1 MADGER
7 PILALYR
14 RYRPDTFE
22 QVVGQDHA
30 IGPITAALSKG
41 RINHAYLFSGP
52 RGCGKTTSARVLA
65 RSLNCVQGPTPTPC
79 GQCPSCVDLANGST
93 GSLDVIEI
101 DAASHRGIDDA
112 RDLRDRVTFAPVR
125 DRYKVVIID
134 EAHQITPDAFSALLK
149 VVEEPPEHVVFV
161 FATTEPEK
169 VLGTIRSRTHH
180 FPFRLVPPARLL
192 QHLEDVCAREGV
204 TVEPAALSLVI
215 RAGGGSV
222 RDSMS
227 VLDQLISGA
236 DGDVDV
242 HLATALLGYVPEALL
257 EDLVDGL
264 AAVDGAASFASVHHA
279 VESGHDPR
287 RYTNELL
294 ERLRTLVIV
303 SRVGDGAAAVL
314 PEVPEDAFERLRHQA
329 SRFGHAELSRAAD
342 VVAAALG
349 EMAGATSPRLLLE
362 LLVARLLVVGAD
374 GDGAVATRV
383 ERLERQLSALGEGGA
398 LPASPT
404 SRGPAR
410 SSRPGDRPSMPAQ
423 PGSAPTPTPAT
434 TPPPTSAPTR
444 DPATTPPPTSA
455 PAADEPPAP
464 PSDAGPVARPVV
476 RPDRGLD
483 GGPDVS
489 VGPESS
495 ADPSWPVP
503 TGAGVVRPAG
513 PGDAPG
519 PGAQG
524 AAPAERGEPRRSPV
538 GPGASAPVVEPTPVA
553 PPGGAPAP
561 QEAAGVTVEVVR
573 RTWDQVV
580 DRLRTIRRLTWTLVS
595 ENAQVLALDG
605 SSLTLGFPTP
615 GLADAFNQ
623 RGHSDC
629 VKEALLETLGIERKA
644 VGVVGGRG
652 TGAGP
657 YQAEPT
663 DPDPGPDEPAPED
676 GPPPMGE
683 DGWPVVSGPS
693 GPTAR
698 GGGPGAARP
707 TGGRDGGGSA
717 GRSGSTGGGG
727 TGGATGG
734 GAAGGGAAGGGTAG
748 GPSGQVRQPAQ
759 ERPMAQQGDAGRPG
773 QQGRDARSASPGR
786 SGRPGSGQQGRPGR
800 SGSPAEQAGAP
811 RSRPR
816 VEAIPPEPHV
826 EDVVSRDDPSADVEG
841 SSHGTDVLARLLGA
855 TVIEDDRGGA

>member
-1 MADGER
+1 MADGGA

-14 RYRPDTFE
+14 RYRPDTFAE
-22 QVVGQDHA
+22 VVGQDHA
-30 IGPITAALSKG
+30 IGPIMAALSKG

-65 RSLNCVQGPTPTPC
+65 RSLNCIQGPTPAPC
-79 GQCPSCVDLANGST
+79 GECPSCIDLANGGT

-112 RDLRDRVTFAPVR
+112 RDLRDRVAFSPVR

-134 EAHQITPDAFSALLK
+134 EAHQITADAFSALLK

-192 QHLEDVCAREGV
+192 QHLEDVCRREGV

-227 VLDQLISGA
+227 VLDQLIAGA

-242 HLATALLGYVPEALL
+242 HLATALLGYVPESLL
-257 EDLVDGL
+257 DDLVDAL
-264 AAVDGAASFASVHHA
+264 AAVDGAAAFASVHHA

-374 GDGAVATRV
+374 ADGAIATRV
-383 ERLERQLSALGEGGA
+383 ERLERQLTALGEGGA
-398 LPASPT
+398 ITPRESRAAGRGAGTGASTATPDRPTSVPAAAAPVPPVPVAAAPPAPAPPASAA
-404 SRGPAR
+404 PAAA
-410 SSRPGDRPSMPAQ
+410 PVVAAGDVPRTPVSAAIATTPADS
-423 PGSAPTPTPAT
+423 GWPTPAAPQ
-434 TPPPTSAPTR
+434 PPV
-444 DPATTPPPTSA
+444 
-455 PAADEPPAP
+455 ADEPPP
-464 PSDAGPVARPVV
+464 PMPDAV
-476 RPDRGLD
+476 RVDHHT
-483 GGPDVS
+483 
-489 VGPESS
+489 
-495 ADPSWPVP
+495 A
-503 TGAGVVRPAG
+503 
-513 PGDAPG
+513 PGDATPG
-519 PGAQG
+519 
-524 AAPAERGEPRRSPV
+524 
-538 GPGASAPVVEPTPVA
+538 
-553 PPGGAPAP
+553 
-561 QEAAGVTVEVVR
+561 GVTVEVVR

-595 ENAQVLALDG
+595 ENAQVLALD
-605 SSLTLGFPTP
+605 SSALTLGFPTP

-629 VKEALLETLGIERKA
+629 VKEALLETLGVERKV
-644 VGVVGGRG
+644 VGVVGGRAAAPA
-652 TGAGP
+652 TQAGP
-657 YQAEPT
+657 DGRADEPADGPT
-663 DPDPGPDEPAPED
+663 DEPGPDDDVAPTGPSVGPSGAPPSPGGADRATEQGRTATPPD
-676 GPPPMGE
+676 RPSRPVAAAPPPRPVGD
-683 DGWPVVSGPS
+683 DGWPEVTGPS
-693 GPTAR
+693 AR
-698 GGGPGAARP
+698 QAPPATRAAP
-707 TGGRDGGGSA
+707 VV
-717 GRSGSTGGGG
+717 
-727 TGGATGG
+727 
-734 GAAGGGAAGGGTAG
+734 AAE
-748 GPSGQVRQPAQ
+748 PEQP
-759 ERPMAQQGDAGRPG
+759 R
-773 QQGRDARSASPGR
+773 
-786 SGRPGSGQQGRPGR
+786 
-800 SGSPAEQAGAP
+800 
-811 RSRPR
+811 RPR
-816 VEAIPPEPHV
+816 VEPIAPEPQV
-826 EDVVSRDDPSADVEG
+826 EDVISLDDPSADVEG
-841 SSHGTDVLARLLGA
+841 ASHGPDVLARLLGA
-855 TVIEDDRGGA
+855 QVIEDRRTDG

>member
-1 MADGER
+1 MADEAR
-7 PILALYR
+7 PVLALYR

-30 IGPITAALSKG
+30 ITPITAALAKG

-79 GQCPSCVDLANGST
+79 GQCPSCLDLANGST

-112 RDLRDRVTFAPVR
+112 RDLRERVANFPVR

-134 EAHQITPDAFSALLK
+134 EAHQITTDAFSALLK

-192 QHLEDVCAREGV
+192 QHLEDVCRREGV

-227 VLDQLISGA
+227 VLDQLIAGA

-242 HLATALLGYVPEALL
+242 HLATNLLGYVPESLL
-257 EDLVDGL
+257 DDLVDAL
-264 AAVDGAASFASVHHA
+264 AAVDGAAAFASVHHA

-303 SRVGDGAAAVL
+303 SRVGEGAAAVL

-374 GDGAVATRV
+374 TDGAVPTRV
-383 ERLERQLSALGEGGA
+383 ERLERQLAALGEGGA
-398 LPASPT
+398 LPRTGAGAPARDEPRRPAARAAEPSGPVDRPAESAGAPTRPEAPPMAGRPAAGQPAAPQPAASQPAAT
-404 SRGPAR
+404 QPAATQPAATQPAATRSDPAR
-410 SSRPGDRPSMPAQ
+410 SDAPGHAGGPVSSSPPASRPAPARTADQ
-423 PGSAPTPTPAT
+423 
-434 TPPPTSAPTR
+434 
-444 DPATTPPPTSA
+444 
-455 PAADEPPAP
+455 PAADGWPAT
-464 PSDAGPVARPVV
+464 AGRP
-476 RPDRGLD
+476 LD
-483 GGPDVS
+483 
-489 VGPESS
+489 
-495 ADPSWPVP
+495 
-503 TGAGVVRPAG
+503 
-513 PGDAPG
+513 
-519 PGAQG
+519 
-524 AAPAERGEPRRSPV
+524 PR
-538 GPGASAPVVEPTPVA
+538 APVA
-553 PPGGAPAP
+553 PEGQDRPGEPQASRPRTSQTPPTRSPEDQAP
-561 QEAAGVTVEVVR
+561 QQQAPQRQDPQQQDPRQQTPSAPDQPSSGDAGGVTVEVVR

-605 SSLTLGFPTP
+605 VTLTLGFPTQ

-629 VKEALLETLGIERKA
+629 VKEALVETLGVERKA

-652 TGAGP
+652 AGGAPPVDPGP
-657 YQAEPT
+657 PE
-663 DPDPGPDEPAPED
+663 PDPGPDDGPAPGAPA
-676 GPPPMGE
+676 GPAALGP
-683 DGWPVVSGPS
+683 DGWPVVTGPS
-693 GPTAR
+693 ARTPPPPAAGPSA
-698 GGGPGAARP
+698 
-707 TGGRDGGGSA
+707 GSA
-717 GRSGSTGGGG
+717 P
-727 TGGATGG
+727 AP
-734 GAAGGGAAGGGTAG
+734 AAESE
-748 GPSGQVRQPAQ
+748 PVRT
-759 ERPMAQQGDAGRPG
+759 
-773 QQGRDARSASPGR
+773 
-786 SGRPGSGQQGRPGR
+786 
-800 SGSPAEQAGAP
+800 
-811 RSRPR
+811 RPR
-816 VEAIPPEPHV
+816 VEPIAPEPQV

-841 SSHGTDVLARLLGA
+841 TGHGTDVLTRLLGA
-855 TVIEDDRGGA
+855 QVIEDNRTDG

>member
-1 MADGER
+1 MADEAR

-30 IGPITAALSKG
+30 ITPITAALAKG

-112 RDLRDRVTFAPVR
+112 RDLRERVANFPVR

-134 EAHQITPDAFSALLK
+134 EAHQITTDAFSALLK

-192 QHLEDVCAREGV
+192 QHLEDVCRREGV

-227 VLDQLISGA
+227 VLDQLIAGA

-242 HLATALLGYVPEALL
+242 HLATNLLGYVPESLL
-257 EDLVDGL
+257 DDLVDAL
-264 AAVDGAASFASVHHA
+264 AAVDGSAAFASVHHA

-303 SRVGDGAAAVL
+303 SRVGEGAAAVL

-342 VVAAALG
+342 TVANALG

-374 GDGAVATRV
+374 ADGAMPTRV
-383 ERLERQLSALGEGGA
+383 ERLERQLAALGEGGA
-398 LPASPT
+398 LP
-404 SRGPAR
+404 R
-410 SSRPGDRPSMPAQ
+410 SGRPGRSEQD
-423 PGSAPTPTPAT
+423 
-434 TPPPTSAPTR
+434 PPPQQ
-444 DPATTPPPTSA
+444 
-455 PAADEPPAP
+455 PAP
-464 PSDAGPVARPVV
+464 PHQQGPSRQAQPQRPDQQRPDQRPPDRATSGSTAGTAATQDWPATAGRPLDPGAVPTAPTSNEHPSPRSGEPVV
-476 RPDRGLD
+476 QP
-483 GGPDVS
+483 
-489 VGPESS
+489 
-495 ADPSWPVP
+495 PVP
-503 TGAGVVRPAG
+503 EAPRP
-513 PGDAPG
+513 
-519 PGAQG
+519 
-524 AAPAERGEPRRSPV
+524 
-538 GPGASAPVVEPTPVA
+538 
-553 PPGGAPAP
+553 APAP
-561 QEAAGVTVEVVR
+561 SGAGDTSGVTVEVVR

-605 SSLTLGFPTP
+605 VTLTLGFPTQ

-629 VKEALLETLGIERKA
+629 VKEALVETLGVERKA

-652 TGAGP
+652 AAGAASP
-657 YQAEPT
+657 EPVPSE
-663 DPDPGPDEPAPED
+663 PDPGPDD
-676 GPPPMGE
+676 GPPPGGQDGPASMGE
-683 DGWPVVSGPS
+683 DGWPVVTGPS
-693 GPTAR
+693 ARTAPR
-698 GGGPGAARP
+698 PGAGPAP
-707 TGGRDGGGSA
+707 VAGGRPLAVDA
-717 GRSGSTGGGG
+717 E
-727 TGGATGG
+727 
-734 GAAGGGAAGGGTAG
+734 
-748 GPSGQVRQPAQ
+748 PVRA
-759 ERPMAQQGDAGRPG
+759 
-773 QQGRDARSASPGR
+773 
-786 SGRPGSGQQGRPGR
+786 
-800 SGSPAEQAGAP
+800 
-811 RSRPR
+811 RPR
-816 VEAIPPEPHV
+816 VEPIAPEPKV
-826 EDVVSRDDPSADVEG
+826 DDVVSRDDPSADVEG
-841 SSHGTDVLARLLGA
+841 SGHGTDVLARLLGA
-855 TVIEDDRGGA
+855 QVIEDSRTDGT